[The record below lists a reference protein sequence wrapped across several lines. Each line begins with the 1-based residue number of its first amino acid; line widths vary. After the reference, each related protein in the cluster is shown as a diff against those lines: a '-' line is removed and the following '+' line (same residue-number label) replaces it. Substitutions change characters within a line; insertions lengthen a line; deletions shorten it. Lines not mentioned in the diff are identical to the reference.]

1 MRITPSI
8 LSCDPAE
15 FRPAVRAMVAAGVD
29 GIHFD
34 VMDGQF
40 VPPITFGAD
49 LVCSLRSEGTLPFD
63 VHLMTHT
70 PELHFEAFHKAGC
83 ERIAFH
89 VEATVHS
96 HRLMQELKS
105 RGLEASIALNPGTPA
120 EAIYPLL
127 DLADAVLVMTVN
139 PGWGGQS
146 LIRSTLEKIAQIR
159 AWRPDVEIHVDGGVD
174 HETIVEL
181 AAAGATAFV
190 TGSYLMRAPSIAE
203 GVARLRNACG
213 SKSS

>member
-1 MRITPSI
+1 
-8 LSCDPAE
+8 
-15 FRPAVRAMVAAGVD
+15 
-29 GIHFD
+29 
-34 VMDGQF
+34 
-40 VPPITFGAD
+40 
-49 LVCSLRSEGTLPFD
+49 LPFD

-70 PELHFEAFHKAGC
+70 PELHFDAFHKAGC

-89 VEATVHS
+89 VEATFHS

-120 EAIYPLL
+120 EAIYPVL

>member
-1 MRITPSI
+1 
-8 LSCDPAE
+8 L
-15 FRPAVRAMVAAGVD
+15 RP
-29 GIHFD
+29 
-34 VMDGQF
+34 
-40 VPPITFGAD
+40 
-49 LVCSLRSEGTLPFD
+49 EGTLPFD

-70 PELHFEAFHKAGC
+70 PELHFDAFHKAGC

-120 EAIYPLL
+120 EAIYPVL

-146 LIRSTLEKIAQIR
+146 LIHSTLEKIAQIR

-174 HETIVEL
+174 HDTIVDL
-181 AAAGATAFV
+181 ADAGATAFV

-203 GVARLRNACG
+203 GVERLRYACG